1 MDHRLTHDV
10 DSSTPKTHSA
20 LGRVLRHGL
29 SLVFVVLCL
38 WLAARNVDL
47 SRVVE
52 ALGATSPVWI
62 VLAAAILIVMNAV
75 KCTKMGLL
83 LAPTRRVGFRTLFA
97 AETIAIMVD
106 VAFPFRLQELIK
118 SLLISRSERLPMGR
132 VFGAVVADRAV
143 AGVVLATLL
152 LTVGLSHALPEG
164 AGRVLYSAVA
174 AVVFILVVTVLAVV
188 LRRWLDTVFER
199 IGHWGIPGIQ
209 RITGFASGVLDGLR
223 AAASRP
229 ATLAAVLA
237 VTLAEWALLGA
248 SFWCV
253 SQALGISL
261 SVGELLASVATVH
274 VAFAIPSTTSGA
286 VGIYEFAGKATLVA
300 ICGMEA
306 DQALAVVIAFHVV
319 LLGSGLVAG
328 CLGLL
333 LSRISL
339 AEVFTVKSL
348 AQSTDFEDDRRQDD

>member
-1 MDHRLTHDV
+1 MTSGA
-10 DSSTPKTHSA
+10 DSSAPKANST
-20 LGRVLRHGL
+20 LRRVLRHGL

-38 WLAARNVDL
+38 WLAAANVDL
-47 SRVVE
+47 SRVAE
-52 ALGATSPVWI
+52 ALGATSPAWI
-62 VLAAAILIVMNAV
+62 VLAAAILIGMNAV

-83 LAPTRRVGFRTLFA
+83 LAAIRRVGFRTLFA

-152 LTVGLSHALPEG
+152 LTVGLIHTLPKG
-164 AGRVLYSAVA
+164 TGQVLYSAVA
-174 AVVFILVVTVLAVV
+174 AVVCILVVTILAVV
-188 LRRWLDTVFER
+188 LRRWLDVAFER
-199 IGHWGIPGIQ
+199 VGRWGIPGIL
-209 RITGFASGVLDGLR
+209 RVIGFASGVLDGLR
-223 AAASRP
+223 AAATRP

-237 VTLAEWALLGA
+237 ITVAEWGLLGA

-253 SQALGISL
+253 AQALGMSL
-261 SVGELLASVATVH
+261 SGGELLASVATIH

-286 VGIYEFAGKATLVA
+286 VGIYEFAGKTTLVTV
-300 ICGMEA
+300 CGMAA

-333 LSRISL
+333 MSRISL
-339 AEVFTVKSL
+339 AEVLTVKSL
-348 AQSTDFEDDRRQDD
+348 AQSTDFEGGSQQDD